1 MLQRTHLSCLALLAF
16 FSLTSNLFAQVSEFE
31 TTRMKSTGGAGVGSL
46 LMDEST
52 VLNPAPIAF
61 FNSSALFYQRSSADI
76 EVSSTDQ
83 SRPFSTA
90 SSKSNAFIVSDSKGN
105 LSGSISYIN
114 QEEYGDERRTFGLSM
129 ASAVGK
135 KSAFGVNYKFVK
147 DTLQD
152 DTGLTREEDY
162 RQAIFG
168 VSHVISPSFSLGVVA
183 VDPFQARPNETKAI
197 VGLQYVFE
205 DFVSLMLD
213 AGADYNQKL
222 SETTILRAAAQIKLY
237 QDFFLR
243 FGAYSDEILK
253 EEGTGFGI
261 GWIQPRLTIEFA
273 LKNSTF
279 ESSELVS
286 DNSVRDDKETSF
298 SLAYR
303 F

>member
-1 MLQRTHLSCLALLAF
+1 MLQRTHLTCLAILF
-16 FSLTSNLFAQVSEFE
+16 HFSLGNTALSQVSEFE

-52 VLNPAPIAF
+52 VLNPAPLAF

-76 EVSSTDQ
+76 ETSSTDQ
-83 SRPFSTA
+83 SRPFSSA

-105 LSGSISYIN
+105 LGGSISYIN
-114 QEEYGDERRTFGLSM
+114 QEERGDERRTFGVSL
-129 ASAVGK
+129 ASNVGK

-147 DTLQD
+147 DTIQT
-152 DTGLTREEDY
+152 DTGLAQESDY
-162 RQAIFG
+162 KQAIFG

-183 VDPFQARPNETKAI
+183 IDPFQVRPNETKAI

-205 DFVSLMLD
+205 DFISLMLD
-213 AGADYNQKL
+213 AGADYNKKL
-222 SETTILRAAAQIKLY
+222 DETTILRAAAQIKLY

-243 FGAYSDEILK
+243 FGAYRDEFLG
-253 EEGTGFGI
+253 EEGSGFGI
-261 GWIQPRLTIEFA
+261 GWIQPRLTLEFA
-273 LKNSTF
+273 LKNSSV
-279 ESSELVS
+279 ESSKLAS
-286 DNSVRDDKETSF
+286 NDLVRDDKETSF

>member
-1 MLQRTHLSCLALLAF
+1 MLQRTHLTCLALLIF
-16 FSLTSNLFAQVSEFE
+16 FNLTSELSAQVSDFE

-52 VLNPAPIAF
+52 ILNPAPIAF

-76 EVSSTDQ
+76 EINSANQ
-83 SRPFSTA
+83 GRPFSSA
-90 SSKSNAFIVSDSKGN
+90 SSKSNAFIVSDSKGS

-129 ASAVGK
+129 ASSVGK
-135 KSAFGVNYKFVK
+135 KSAFGVNYKFIK
-147 DTLQD
+147 DTLRD
-152 DTGLTREEDY
+152 DSGLTREEDY
-162 RQAIFG
+162 KQAIFG

-183 VDPFQARPNETKAI
+183 VDPFQVRPNETKAI

-205 DFVSLMLD
+205 DFISLMLD
-213 AGADYNQKL
+213 VGADYNQKL
-222 SETTILRAAAQIKLY
+222 SETTILRGAAQVKLY

-243 FGAYSDEILK
+243 FGAYKDETLK
-253 EEGTGFGI
+253 EDGTGFGI
-261 GWIQPRLTIEFA
+261 GWIQPRLTLEFA

-279 ESSELVS
+279 ESAELS
-286 DNSVRDDKETSF
+286 SNESVRDDKETSF